1 MVKKWNC
8 SYPRAST
15 TNIHH
20 LPVLALR
27 GQTIG
32 KANGD
37 SNWRLNLE
45 SRKQMY

>member
-20 LPVLALR
+20 LPVLAPR